1 MKTRRKL
8 VGSSITAAFAKL
20 GLGVGVGFGS
30 VVGLGIIIVGI
41 IALTIAFF
49 PKQAQSTMPAFIFNI
64 FGGKSG
70 RANDVLQD
78 PYAEP
83 LRDDRYFANM
93 PMANMPMANM
103 PMANMPMANMPM
115 ANMPMANMPM
125 ANMPMAQIPINVSS
139 MMQMPINVSSMMQMP
154 INVPTQQPMG
164 LAEYRQVGILTRVSG
179 DSDTILP
186 LMGRPVLTHRDKWNF
201 YTMNDKN
208 NMIKLPMTFKG
219 KSCSNE
225 YGCDNI
231 YNGDEVF
238 VEGYQAAFKATVY
251 ENQVLRYI

>member
-83 LRDDRYFANM
+83 LRDDRYF
-93 PMANMPMANM
+93 
-103 PMANMPMANMPM
+103 ANMPMANMPM

>member
-83 LRDDRYFANM
+83 LRDDRYF
-93 PMANMPMANM
+93 
-103 PMANMPMANMPM
+103 ANMPM